1 MDRAPDTLSA
11 ALAGDTEAGH
21 GEALARLERAY
32 QLLELTLSSVGDGI
46 LSLHDITGAIY
57 FNERFAQMWSI
68 PRGRMGELDFKSL
81 IALMALRVKDPDS
94 LRARVEFHKKNP
106 GAEDVCAFE
115 MNDGCVIERRVA
127 PRLIQGERVARVIS
141 YRDVT
146 ERVGHEKRMAFNALV
161 LENSGPLAWIDPA
174 DKRIVYAN
182 KAACDTLGYTAD
194 ELTRMTLFE
203 LDPDF
208 TPRKGAAIRDELV
221 RTGKPITFESRN
233 RRKDGSLID
242 IEGTACAAED
252 DRRSFSIVAF
262 KDITERKRAEREIR
276 QAKEI
281 AEEATRA
288 KSEFLAN
295 MNHEIRTPMNAVIG
309 LSHLALKTDLTP
321 RQRDYITKVQTSGQH
336 LLGLINDILD
346 FSKIEAGKLDVES
359 AEFDLQVLLENTNSV
374 MAERCQ
380 AKGLALMFDVAPDVP
395 TRLVGDALRIGQI
408 LLNYANNAV
417 KFTERGQVRVVV
429 RAGERAQ
436 QNVVLR
442 FEVRDSGIGLTAQ
455 QISRLFQSFTQADA
469 STTRKF
475 GGTGLGLAISRKLA
489 ELMGGEVGVDSEPGR
504 GSTFWFSAR
513 LGIAA
518 GRPCEQ
524 AAPAQEP
531 ALDPCFA
538 QVRGARVLL
547 VEDNDINQMVAREL
561 LEHIGLAVD
570 IAGDGQVA
578 LEMVRKQAYELVLM
592 DMQMP
597 VMDGV
602 SATREIR
609 KMPGMAHLPIIAMT
623 ANAMP
628 QDRRKCI
635 EAGMNDV
642 VVKPVEPQ
650 DLHAAVALWLCP
662 GDAH

>member
-1 MDRAPDTLSA
+1 MDRAPDSLSA
-11 ALAGDTEAGH
+11 ALADGTEADH
-21 GEALARLERAY
+21 GEALARTRSAY

-68 PRGRMGELDFKSL
+68 PRDRMGELDFKSL
-81 IALMALRVKDPDS
+81 IARMALQVKDPEA
-94 LRARVEFHKKNP
+94 LRARVELHKKNP

-115 MNDGCVIERRVA
+115 MNDGRVIERRVA
-127 PRLIQGERVARVIS
+127 AQHIQGERVARVIS
-141 YRDVT
+141 YRDIT
-146 ERVGHEKRMAFNALV
+146 ERMGHEKRMAFNALV
-161 LENSGPLAWIDPA
+161 LQNSGPLAWIDPV

-182 KAACDTLGYTAD
+182 KAACDTLGYAPD
-194 ELTRMTLFE
+194 EMTRMTLYE

-208 TPRKGAAIRDELV
+208 TLQKGAALREELV
-221 RTGKPITFESRN
+221 RRGTPITFESRN
-233 RRKDGSLID
+233 RRKDGTLID
-242 IEGTACAAED
+242 IEGTAFAAED
-252 DRRSFSIVAF
+252 DKRSFSIVAF

-295 MNHEIRTPMNAVIG
+295 MSHEIRTPMNAVIG

-359 AEFDLQVLLENTNSV
+359 AEFDLQTLLENTNSL

-380 AKGLALMFDVAPDVP
+380 AKGLALAFDVAPDVP
-395 TRLVGDALRIGQI
+395 ARLIGDALRIGQI

-417 KFTERGQVRVVV
+417 KFTERGRILLVV
-429 RAGERAQ
+429 RAVERAQ

-442 FEVRDSGIGLTAQ
+442 FEVRDSGIGLTAE

-489 ELMGGEVGVDSEPGR
+489 ALMGGEVGVDSEPGR

-518 GRPCEQ
+518 GEPCEQ

-531 ALDPCFA
+531 AADACFA

-561 LEHIGLAVD
+561 LEHIGLVVD

-578 LEMVRKQAYELVLM
+578 LEMVGRQPYELVLM

-602 SATREIR
+602 TATREIR
-609 KMPGMAHLPIIAMT
+609 KLPGMARLPIIAMT
-623 ANAMP
+623 ANAME
-628 QDRRKCI
+628 QDRRKCM

-642 VVKPVEPQ
+642 VIKPVEPQ
-650 DLHAAVALWLCP
+650 DLHAAVALWLRP
-662 GDAH
+662 GGAR

>member
-1 MDRAPDTLSA
+1 MDRAPDSLSA
-11 ALAGDTEAGH
+11 ALAAGTEAEH
-21 GEALARLERAY
+21 GDALARLRSAY
-32 QLLELTLSSVGDGI
+32 QLLDLTLSSVGDGI
-46 LSLHDITGAIY
+46 LSLHDVTGAIY

-68 PRGRMGELDFKSL
+68 PREKMGELDFESL
-81 IALMALRVKDPDS
+81 ITQMALQAKDPEA
-94 LRARVEFHKKNP
+94 LRARVEHHKKNP

-115 MNDGCVIERRVA
+115 MNDGRVLERRVA
-127 PRLIQGERVARVIS
+127 ARRVQGERVARVVS
-141 YRDVT
+141 YRDIT
-146 ERVGHEKRMAFNALV
+146 ERVGHEKRMAFNAKV
-161 LENSGPLAWIDPA
+161 LQNSGPLAWIDPV
-174 DKRIVYAN
+174 DKRIVYGN
-182 KAACDTLGYTAD
+182 KAACDTLGYAPD
-194 ELTRMTLFE
+194 ELTRLTLYE

-208 TPRKGAAIRDELV
+208 TLEKGVARRDELV
-221 RTGKPITFESRN
+221 RSGKPITFESRN
-233 RRKDGSLID
+233 RRKDGTLID
-242 IEGTACAAED
+242 IEGTAFAAED
-252 DRRSFSIVAF
+252 GRRSLSIVAF

-295 MNHEIRTPMNAVIG
+295 MSHEIRTPMNAVIG

-359 AEFDLQVLLENTNSV
+359 AEFDLQVLLENTNSL

-380 AKGLALMFDVAPDVP
+380 AKGLALAFDIAPDVP
-395 TRLVGDALRIGQI
+395 RRLIGDALRIGQI
-408 LLNYANNAV
+408 LLNYANNAL
-417 KFTERGQVRVVV
+417 KFTERGQIRVAV
-429 RAGERAQ
+429 RASEHVQ
-436 QNVVLR
+436 QNVLLR
-442 FEVRDSGIGLTAQ
+442 FEVRDSGIGLSPE

-513 LGIAA
+513 LGIGA
-518 GRPCEQ
+518 GQPCEH
-524 AAPAQEP
+524 AAPAPDP
-531 ALDPCFA
+531 AAEPCFA
-538 QVRGARVLL
+538 HVRGARVLL
-547 VEDNDINQMVAREL
+547 VEDNDINQLVAREL
-561 LEHIGLAVD
+561 LEHIGLVVD

-578 LEMVRKQAYELVLM
+578 LEMVRQQDYEMILM

-602 SATREIR
+602 TATREIR
-609 KMPGMAHLPIIAMT
+609 KLPGMARLPIIAMT
-623 ANAMP
+623 ANAME
-628 QDRRKCI
+628 QDRRRCM

-642 VVKPVEPQ
+642 VIKPVEPQ
-650 DLHAAVALWLCP
+650 DLHAAVVLWLRP
-662 GDAH
+662 GPAG